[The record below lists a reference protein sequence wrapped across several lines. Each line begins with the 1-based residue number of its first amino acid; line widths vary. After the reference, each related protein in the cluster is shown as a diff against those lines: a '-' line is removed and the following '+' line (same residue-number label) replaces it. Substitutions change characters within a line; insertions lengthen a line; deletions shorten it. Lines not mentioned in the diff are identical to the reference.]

1 MSLMIRA
8 FGLVLLLLCGHSW
21 ALNSVKGVRIWPSP
35 ENTRI
40 VLDLTDAPVH
50 KVKRLSNPSRL
61 EIELAGVTSL
71 NIGTV
76 SGDSPLV
83 KRVYASRT
91 PSAATAIV
99 IELSFPVSDSI
110 FSLPPSPPYGHR
122 LVVDLKAQGSV
133 SSASSGPPVTSV
145 TPSSSPAVV
154 SQSVQSVPATTMNQS
169 ASGSR
174 ATGRDIIIAIDAGH
188 GGQDPGAV
196 GPKGTHEKNIT
207 MSISRQLADMINKQP
222 GLKAVLTRTGDYYI
236 HPNKRPDIARQKQAD
251 LLVSVHAD
259 AVQNRKA
266 HGASV
271 WVLSMRRATTEV
283 GRMLEQTEQHSELLG
298 GVAEVIKDS
307 ANERYLAQTVL
318 DLSMNHSMV
327 TGFEVA
333 KEVLREVA
341 PIAHLHKKEPQAAS
355 LAVLKAPDIPSI
367 LFETGFISNYN
378 EERLLKDPNHQHKLA
393 LAMFRAIKRYFEK
406 SPPADSL
413 FAAHK
418 NNGRSVPTVM
428 PTTQNRSTA
437 VASTS
442 SSNRTH
448 KVKRGESLS
457 RVAQKYGVSMAELR
471 RYNKLKSDNILI
483 GQVLRIP

>member
-1 MSLMIRA
+1 MSLMLRVFA
-8 FGLVLLLLCGHSW
+8 LVLLLVSSQSW
-21 ALNSVKGVRIWPSP
+21 AVNSVKGVRIWHAPD
-35 ENTRI
+35 NTRL
-40 VLDLTDAPVH
+40 VLDLADAPSH

-71 NIGTV
+71 NIGAV

-91 PSAATAIV
+91 PSAATAVV
-99 IELSFPVSDSI
+99 IELSFPVNDSI

-122 LVVDLKAQGSV
+122 LVVDLKAQSRA
-133 SSASSGPPVTSV
+133 SSASQGAPVTSV
-145 TPSSSPAVV
+145 TPSPSAPVV
-154 SQSVQSVPATTMNQS
+154 SQPVTSVPTVST
-169 ASGSR
+169 R

-207 MSISRQLADMINKQP
+207 LSISRQLADMINKQP

-298 GVAEVIKDS
+298 GVGEIIKDS

-378 EERLLKDPNHQHKLA
+378 EERLLKDPGHQHKLA

-442 SSNRTH
+442 STSRTH

-457 RVAQKYGVSMAELR
+457 RVAKQYGVSMAELR
-471 RYNKLKSDNILI
+471 RHNNLKSDNILI

>member
-1 MSLMIRA
+1 MSLIFRLLA
-8 FGLVLLLLCGHSW
+8 LLLFLVSSQSW
-21 ALNSVKGVRIWPSP
+21 AVNSVKGVRIWHAPD
-35 ENTRI
+35 NTRL
-40 VLDLTDAPVH
+40 VLDLANAPSH

-71 NIGTV
+71 NIGAV

-83 KRVYASRT
+83 KRVYANRT
-91 PSAATAIV
+91 PSAATAVV
-99 IELSFPVSDSI
+99 IELAFPVNDSI

-133 SSASSGPPVTSV
+133 PASQGAPVTSV
-145 TPSSSPAVV
+145 TSAQPDIAAPSTVPSAPQSSV
-154 SQSVQSVPATTMNQS
+154 SV
-169 ASGSR
+169 R
-174 ATGRDIIIAIDAGH
+174 AKGRDIIIAIDAGH

-207 MSISRQLADMINKQP
+207 MSISRKLADMINKQP

-251 LLVSVHAD
+251 LLISVHAD

-393 LAMFRAIKRYFEK
+393 LAMFRAIKGYFEK

-418 NNGRSVPTVM
+418 NNGRSVPTVL
-428 PTTQNRSTA
+428 PGSQNRSTA
-437 VASTS
+437 VVSTS
-442 SSNRTH
+442 SSSRTH

-457 RVAQKYGVSMAELR
+457 RVAKQYGVSMAELR
-471 RYNKLKSDNILI
+471 RHNNLKSDNILI

>member
-1 MSLMIRA
+1 MSLMLRVVA
-8 FGLVLLLLCGHSW
+8 LLLVLVSSQSW
-21 ALNSVKGVRIWPSP
+21 AANSVKGVRIWHAPD
-35 ENTRI
+35 NTRL
-40 VLDLTDAPVH
+40 VLDLANAPSH

-61 EIELAGVTSL
+61 EIELAGVSSL
-71 NIGTV
+71 NIGAVT
-76 SGDSPLV
+76 GDSPLV

-91 PSAATAIV
+91 PSAAIAVV
-99 IELSFPVSDSI
+99 IELSFPVNDSI

-122 LVVDLKAQGSV
+122 LVVDLKAQSTASSAGQGAPV
-133 SSASSGPPVTSV
+133 SSVTTS
-145 TPSSSPAVV
+145 TPTQVSAPQS
-154 SQSVQSVPATTMNQS
+154 SQSTTN
-169 ASGSR
+169 SR
-174 ATGRDIIIAIDAGH
+174 PVGRDIIIAIDAGH

-196 GPKGTHEKNIT
+196 GPKGTYEKNIT
-207 MSISRQLADMINKQP
+207 LSIARQLENMINKQP

-251 LLVSVHAD
+251 LLISVHAD

-378 EERLLKDPNHQHKLA
+378 EERLLKDSGHQHKLA

-418 NNGRSVPTVM
+418 HDGRSVPTVM
-428 PTTQNRSTA
+428 PNRHNTTSA
-437 VASTS
+437 VASPG
-442 SSNRTH
+442 RTH

-457 RVAQKYGVSMAELR
+457 RVAKQYGVSMTELR
-471 RYNKLKSDNILI
+471 RHNNLKSDNILI

>member
-1 MSLMIRA
+1 MRQIVRVFSLM
-8 FGLVLLLLCGHSW
+8 LLLLCSHSW
-21 ALNSVKGVRIWPSP
+21 AVNTVKGVRIWHAPD
-35 ENTRI
+35 NTRL
-40 VLDLTDAPVH
+40 VLDLANAPSH
-50 KVKRLSNPSRL
+50 KVKRLSNPTRL
-61 EIELAGVTSL
+61 EIELAGVNSL
-71 NIGTV
+71 NIGAVT
-76 SGDSPLV
+76 GDSPLV

-91 PSAATAIV
+91 PSAATAVV

-122 LVVDLKAQGSV
+122 LVVDLKAQGAATSASQGAPV
-133 SSASSGPPVTSV
+133 SSISTTKPA
-145 TPSSSPAVV
+145 AVV
-154 SQSVQSVPATTMNQS
+154 SQPAQTSSQS
-169 ASGSR
+169 ATSSR
-174 ATGRDIIIAIDAGH
+174 VTGRDIIIAIDAGH

-196 GPKGTHEKNIT
+196 GPKGTHEKVIT
-207 MSISRQLADMINKQP
+207 QSVSRQLAEMINKQP

-236 HPNKRPDIARQKQAD
+236 HPNKRPEIARQKQAD
-251 LLVSVHAD
+251 LLISIHAD
-259 AVQNRKA
+259 AVQNRNA

-333 KEVLREVA
+333 KEVLREMSSV
-341 PIAHLHKKEPQAAS
+341 AHLHKKEPQAAS

-367 LFETGFISNYN
+367 LVETGFISNYN

-393 LAMFRAIKRYFEK
+393 QAIFRAVKGYFEK

-418 NNGRSVPTVM
+418 NNGRSVPAVM
-428 PTTQNRSTA
+428 PTAQNRATA
-437 VASTS
+437 VASS
-442 SSNRTH
+442 GNRTH

-457 RVAQKYGVSMAELR
+457 RVAKQYGVSMAELR
-471 RYNKLKSDNILI
+471 RHNNLKSDNILI

>member
-1 MSLMIRA
+1 MSLILR
-8 FGLVLLLLCGHSW
+8 LVVLMLLLVSSQSW
-21 ALNSVKGVRIWPSP
+21 AVNSVKGIRIWHAPD
-35 ENTRI
+35 NTRL
-40 VLDLTDAPVH
+40 VLDLANAPAH
-50 KVKRLSNPSRL
+50 KVKRQSHPNRL
-61 EIELAGVTSL
+61 EIELAGVNSL
-71 NIGTV
+71 NIGVV
-76 SGDSPLV
+76 SGESPLV

-91 PSAATAIV
+91 PSAATAVV
-99 IELSFPVSDSI
+99 IELAFPVSDSI
-110 FSLPPSPPYGHR
+110 FALPPSPPYGHR
-122 LVVDLKAQGSV
+122 LVVDLKAQGGSPTVREEQSV
-133 SSASSGPPVTSV
+133 TAATKSQPEVLNAPVELTTTQSSA
-145 TPSSSPAVV
+145 
-154 SQSVQSVPATTMNQS
+154 TT
-169 ASGSR
+169 R
-174 ATGRDIIIAIDAGH
+174 AAGRDIIIAIDAGH

-207 MSISRQLADMINKQP
+207 LSISRQLADMINKQP

-236 HPNKRPDIARQKQAD
+236 HPNKRPDVARQKQAD
-251 LLVSVHAD
+251 LLISIHAD

-378 EERLLKDPNHQHKLA
+378 EERLLKDSNHQHKLA
-393 LAMFRAIKRYFEK
+393 LALFRAIKRYFEK

-418 NNGRSVPTVM
+418 NNGRTVPTVM
-428 PTTQNRSTA
+428 PTLQN
-437 VASTS
+437 S
-442 SSNRTH
+442 SSATTNIARRTH

-457 RVAQKYGVSMAELR
+457 KVAKQYGVSMAELR
-471 RYNKLKSDNILI
+471 RHNNLKSDNILI
-483 GQVLRIP
+483 GQTLRIP

>member
-1 MSLMIRA
+1 MSLIVRVFSLM
-8 FGLVLLLLCGHSW
+8 LLLLCSHSW
-21 ALNSVKGVRIWPSP
+21 AVNSVKGVRIWHAPD
-35 ENTRI
+35 NTRL
-40 VLDLTDAPVH
+40 VLDLANAPSH

-61 EIELAGVTSL
+61 EIELAGVNSL
-71 NIGTV
+71 NIGAVT
-76 SGDSPLV
+76 GDSPLV

-122 LVVDLKAQGSV
+122 LVVDLKAQGA
-133 SSASSGPPVTSV
+133 ASSGHQGAPVTSV
-145 TPSSSPAVV
+145 TPSTPAPAV
-154 SQSVQSVPATTMNQS
+154 SQSVPS
-169 ASGSR
+169 ASPGATNSR

-196 GPKGTHEKNIT
+196 GPKGTHEKIIT
-207 MSISRQLADMINKQP
+207 QSVSRQLAAMINQQP

-236 HPNKRPDIARQKQAD
+236 HPNKRPEIARQKQAD
-251 LLVSVHAD
+251 LLISIHAD

-298 GVAEVIKDS
+298 GVAEIIKDS

-333 KEVLREVA
+333 KEVLREMSTV
-341 PIAHLHKKEPQAAS
+341 AHLHKKEPQAAS

-367 LFETGFISNYN
+367 LVETGFISNYN

-393 LAMFRAIKRYFEK
+393 LAIFRAIKGYFEK

-428 PTTQNRSTA
+428 PTSQNRSAT
-437 VASTS
+437 VAS
-442 SSNRTH
+442 NGHRTH

-457 RVAQKYGVSMAELR
+457 RVAKQYGVSMAELR
-471 RYNKLKSDNILI
+471 RHNNLKSDNILI